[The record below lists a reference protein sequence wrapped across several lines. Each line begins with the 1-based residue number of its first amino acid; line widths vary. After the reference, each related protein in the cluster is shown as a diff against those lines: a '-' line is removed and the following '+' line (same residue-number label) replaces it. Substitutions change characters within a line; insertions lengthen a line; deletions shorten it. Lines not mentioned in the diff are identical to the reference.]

1 MSSNVS
7 RAKAVDLIGLVY
19 REPRTV
25 PQLVAITGM
34 NKDNVRAWLNLL
46 VEEGLVHETRAPR
59 TGRVGQPGY
68 LYTWN
73 KS

>member
-1 MSSNVS
+1 MSSNINRV
-7 RAKAVDLIGLVY
+7 KVVDLIGLVC
-19 REPRTV
+19 RKSRTV
-25 PQLVAITGM
+25 PELVEITGM
-34 NKDNVRAWLNLL
+34 DRDNVRAWLNLL
-46 VEEGLVHETRAPR
+46 VEEGLVSETRAPR